1 MRGLLIKDFRLLKGQ
16 TKFFVIIF
24 IMTIFLSLNSSDNF
38 AITYLTFIC
47 GFLAISS
54 VGYDDNGNAM
64 PFLLTLPVSRSLY
77 VREKYVFGALITA
90 IGWAAGVVITGV
102 IGLVKG
108 NPLPADELIFNL
120 VWLLLWLMTM
130 SLSLPAVLK
139 YGTEKGKIALL
150 ASILVFVAAVYV
162 ASRFFEQMGYDIDAV
177 IEGFSALDTLGI
189 VALLSVLAIVMLVVS
204 CAIATR
210 IVRRK
215 EY

>member
-47 GFLAISS
+47 GFLAISA
-54 VGYDDNGNAM
+54 VGYDDNGNGM

-150 ASILVFVAAVYV
+150 ASILVLVAAVYV

>member
-47 GFLAISS
+47 GFLAISA
-54 VGYDDNGNAM
+54 VGYDDNGNGM

-150 ASILVFVAAVYV
+150 ASILVLVAAVYV

-204 CAIATR
+204 CAIATG

>member
-47 GFLAISS
+47 GFLAISA
-54 VGYDDNGNAM
+54 VGYDDNGNGM

-90 IGWAAGVVITGV
+90 IGWAVGVVITGV

-150 ASILVFVAAVYV
+150 ASILVLVAAVYV
-162 ASRFFEQMGYDIDAV
+162 ASRFFEQMGYDSDAV